1 MRILLTALIIALWC
15 AAANAEGVRLPVGDS
30 NQKKE
35 TYDPAYREALDKIP
49 DRRAPDP
56 WGNVREGSKAKT
68 QNQKKGQQ
76 K

>member
-1 MRILLTALIIALWC
+1 MRTILTALIIALWC
-15 AAANAEGVRLPVGDS
+15 TAASAQVRLPVGGS

-56 WGNVREGSKAKT
+56 WGNVREAPKAKT

>member
-1 MRILLTALIIALWC
+1 MRTMLAALLIVLGCTAAD
-15 AAANAEGVRLPVGDS
+15 AQVRLPVGGS

-35 TYDPAYREALDKIP
+35 TYDNAYREALDKIP

-56 WGNVREGSKAKT
+56 WGNIREAPKAT
-68 QNQKKGQQ
+68 SPNQKKSQQ